1 MATGIYLRPN
11 LLHTESLCWYI
22 ISSFASLEELQAGQC
37 SCHRRRTFVS
47 SPLALRSVIKE
58 MVSPHNS

>member
-1 MATGIYLRPN
+1 MVTSIHLRGN

-47 SPLALRSVIKE
+47 SPLALRSVNKS
-58 MVSPHNS
+58 MR